1 MREYIFTSRQFTGF
15 MKFGYDAEGVLVKFE
30 NNAILDTQQLGYL
43 SNNFPFDKQE
53 LPKIAG
59 KGKLEEC
66 TDLTFEKFWKEYG
79 CKKDKV
85 QAEKYWRKM
94 PDDEKAK
101 AISAI
106 KRFKHDCKMHNRE
119 MVYPI
124 RYLRNMRYMDE

>member
-1 MREYIFTSRQFTGF
+1 MREFIYTSRHFVGY
-15 MKFGYDAEGVLVKFE
+15 MKFGYDAEGVLIKFE
-30 NNAILDTQQLGYL
+30 NNAVLSTQQLLFL
-43 SNNFPFDKQE
+43 SRAFPFAQSD
-53 LPKIAG
+53 LVKITS

-66 TDLTFEKFWKEYG
+66 TDLTFERFWLEYG
-79 CKKDKV
+79 YKKDKD

-106 KRFKHDCKMHNRE
+106 KRYKHDCKMHNRDIIYA
-119 MVYPI
+119 V